1 MLKQLNHP
9 QSSTV
14 FIKQFGWRFKQIR
27 ITVNIAT
34 PYNRKK
40 FGSKIKFTKSMIDDL
55 NQPVCYPVTSIMN
68 GLAIFKKSKFGHEFI
83 FLTQYES
90 TFILVTLPKKDPGE
104 EDF

>member
-1 MLKQLNHP
+1 MVEDSNKSVSL
-9 QSSTV
+9 STLL
-14 FIKQFGWRFKQIR
+14 RL
-27 ITVNIAT
+27 TT
-34 PYNRKK
+34 EKK